1 MGSFFS
7 SSTPEVSPE
16 VDENGVP
23 IEPPP
28 KVEIFDH
35 TAVRRCLDENV
46 SQALEKKLGYK
57 QDMYDLKIKLA
68 VMAFASIS
76 ALLGQFLDK
85 LFPSLPFPENRYYVG
100 FFALMYF
107 AASGFLQLLFSLGEE
122 NLVWKSLPH
131 EETGISIAHKVK
143 MEHGS
148 DTYEITFEYLRGQ
161 DKTKKQSITE
171 KWPIGNYFDKEGNV
185 YVYGIETSVIN
196 MHKVML
202 KKKQ

>member
-1 MGSFFS
+1 
-7 SSTPEVSPE
+7 
-16 VDENGVP
+16 
-23 IEPPP
+23 
-28 KVEIFDH
+28 
-35 TAVRRCLDENV
+35 
-46 SQALEKKLGYK
+46 
-57 QDMYDLKIKLA
+57 MYDLRIKLA
-68 VMAFASIS
+68 VMAFALIS

-85 LFPSLPFPENRYYVG
+85 IFHLCLLENRYYVG
-100 FFALMYF
+100 FFINVF
-107 AASGFLQLLFSLGEE
+107 CRIFLQLLFSLGEE

-202 KKKQ
+202 KKNNKFGLRLMNCIDTFNIVGIIFVC